1 MLLALALLVSPFA
14 AAAQATNDAPYTIDR
29 TLVSSITAA
38 DGHAYRIFASW
49 PEGVPPATGWPVLYL
64 LDGADHFATATET
77 ARRLARAGG
86 RSGIVPGVII
96 GIDSGPLARRV
107 LDYTPAAP
115 GWAIPKGAPASGLP
129 TGGGEAFLTFIDRQL
144 RPWVAARWSVDPRR
158 QTLAGHSF
166 GGLIALHA
174 MLTRPGNFAHYAAVS
189 PSLWYGDGLIARE
202 AKAAHVQDAHALIA
216 TGTEERGPG
225 TLPDNA
231 AEALVKILSAHGAD
245 ARFRPLAGQGH
256 GATMLAAMTDILA
269 LAFGEK
275 KP

>member
-1 MLLALALLVSPFA
+1 MLLALALLVSPFTA
-14 AAAQATNDAPYTIDR
+14 DAQAMKETPYAIER
-29 TLVSSITAA
+29 TLASSITAP

-49 PEGVPPATGWPVLYL
+49 PDGVPPATGWPVLYL

-77 ARRLARAGG
+77 ARRLARAGR

-129 TGGGEAFLTFIDRQL
+129 TGGGEAFLTFLDRQL

-174 MLTRPGNFAHYAAVS
+174 MLTRPGLFARYAAIS

-202 AKAAHVQDAHALIA
+202 AKGAHVQGAHALIA
-216 TGTEERGPG
+216 IGTEERGPSAQ
-225 TLPDNA
+225 PDSA
-231 AEALVKILSAHGAD
+231 AEALVKILSEHGAD
-245 ARFRPLAGQGH
+245 VRFLPLEGQGH
-256 GATMLAAMTDILA
+256 GTTMLVATADILA
-269 LAFGEK
+269 LAFGEER
-275 KP
+275 P